1 MSKRFLDILTE
12 MMGKGKWIKKES
24 EQTILAIAWPLL
36 YPIRIS
42 TEKELQLSS
51 KLDKTKGTAFREGC
65 LDSMFCPPGHYIKI
79 TTGRTY

>member
-12 MMGKGKWIKKES
+12 MVGKGKWIKKES

-42 TEKELQLSS
+42 TEKELQFSR
-51 KLDKTKGTAFREGC
+51 KLEKTKEILVLEG
-65 LDSMFCPPGHYIKI
+65 DD
-79 TTGRTY
+79 

>member
-42 TEKELQLSS
+42 TEKELQLSWELERDVWMACS
-51 KLDKTKGTAFREGC
+51 AT
-65 LDSMFCPPGHYIKI
+65 
-79 TTGRTY
+79 